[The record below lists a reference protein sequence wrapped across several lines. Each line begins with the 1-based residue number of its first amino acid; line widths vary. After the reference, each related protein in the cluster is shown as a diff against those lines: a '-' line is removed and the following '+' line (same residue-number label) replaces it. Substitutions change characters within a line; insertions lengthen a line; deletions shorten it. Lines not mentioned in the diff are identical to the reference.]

1 MAANYSVGSIGYD
14 TTFELNEFNEPR
26 IRSEIETL
34 KDVLLFVLFAK
45 PGQYPSLPMI
55 GMDIASNLYSFYD
68 ELNVDEMK
76 SQIID
81 QCSILGSYI
90 NSNQIMIKKLIYRDQ
105 PSLIIDI
112 EGSERFP
119 ANYKHDQIGN
129 SKRYM
134 IGITYDELNQMI
146 YNINAA

>member
-1 MAANYSVGSIGYD
+1 MAANYAISSVGYD

-34 KDVLLFVLFAK
+34 KDALLFVLFTK

-55 GMDIASNLYSFYD
+55 GLDISKYLYEFYD
-68 ELNVDEMK
+68 SINEDDLK
-76 SQIID
+76 TQIID
-81 QCSILGSYI
+81 QCNLLGVYINGGSIL
-90 NSNQIMIKKLIYRDQ
+90 IKKIKYHEK
-105 PSLIIDI
+105 PTLIIHI
-112 EGSERFP
+112 EGTEKFP
-119 ANYKHDQIGN
+119 SPYKHDQIGD

-146 YNINAA
+146 YNVNSN